1 MIPATA
7 KLGLIDKF
15 DNMEVVRDQIAG
27 ILVLELTNQAKLAGE
42 AGKDKRLW
50 EVKVFTERTNPWSDY
65 VNAPDDELDA
75 TPIIN
80 VWYDRASIDQK
91 ASNPVERQRHNATF
105 NIDCYAYGVSK
116 ETSAGH
122 APGDQVAREAS
133 HRTVRLA
140 RNILMASEYIYLA
153 MQGIVGKRMTRDIST
168 LEAAIDAR
176 NVQQI
181 SALRLSLDVQYN
193 EFSPQFTPEILEGI
207 TVEIKRKDFSGQIY
221 LTAEYPNP

>member
-7 KLGLIDKF
+7 KLGLIDKV

-27 ILVLELTNQAKLAGE
+27 ILVLELTNQEKLAAE
-42 AGKDKRLW
+42 AGKEARLW
-50 EVKVFTERTNPWSDY
+50 KAKVFTERTNPWSDY
-65 VNAPDDELDA
+65 VNAPPDELDA
-75 TPIIN
+75 TPIVN
-80 VWYDRASIDQK
+80 VWYDRATIDLK

-105 NIDCYAYGVSK
+105 NVDCYAYGVSA
-116 ETSAGH
+116 ETSDGH
-122 APGDQVAREAS
+122 RPGDQAAREIS
-133 HRTVRLA
+133 HRIVRLV
-140 RNILMASEYIYLA
+140 RNILMASEYIYLR
-153 MQGIVGKRMTRDIST
+153 MQGIVGKRMVRDIST

-207 TVEIKRKDFSGQIY
+207 IVEIKRKDHDGQIY